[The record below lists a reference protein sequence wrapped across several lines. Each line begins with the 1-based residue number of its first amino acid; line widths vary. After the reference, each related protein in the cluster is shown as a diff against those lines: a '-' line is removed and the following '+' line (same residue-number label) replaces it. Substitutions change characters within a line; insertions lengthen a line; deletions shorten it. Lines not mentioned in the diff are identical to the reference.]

1 MYDVN
6 TPKKLRDFCIKHESN
21 GGVGLLISGGSTKEG
36 KVPMEPF
43 LPTLR
48 WVKDNTGLIL
58 NLHTGMLNK
67 REAENIAS
75 TGIDV
80 ISIDLVGSEETLR
93 QVYRLN
99 TSVEEYMGTLIHLKD
114 AGIPF
119 LAPHVCIGLHFGEI
133 MGEYKA
139 LEMAA
144 SVEPEVIVLTSI
156 IPTVGTPMENVHIPM
171 ENTIVDLI
179 YEAKKLS
186 PDSDVSLGCMRSRDN
201 KIEIEKSAIRA
212 GVARVALASRSTENW
227 ALDQGYKIKRLNG
240 CCVVPR
246 SKEKLIL

>member
-1 MYDVN
+1 MQNDKEIRFYYPSHKFPSVSVTGASCDLMCNHCKGYYLKNMYDVN

-80 ISIDLVGSEETLR
+80 VSIDLVGSEETLT

-99 TSVEEYMGTLIHLKD
+99 TSVEEYMGTLIH
-114 AGIPF
+114 
-119 LAPHVCIGLHFGEI
+119 
-133 MGEYKA
+133 
-139 LEMAA
+139 
-144 SVEPEVIVLTSI
+144 
-156 IPTVGTPMENVHIPM
+156 
-171 ENTIVDLI
+171 
-179 YEAKKLS
+179 
-186 PDSDVSLGCMRSRDN
+186 
-201 KIEIEKSAIRA
+201 
-212 GVARVALASRSTENW
+212 
-227 ALDQGYKIKRLNG
+227 
-240 CCVVPR
+240 
-246 SKEKLIL
+246 